1 MPTTGWLTAK
11 PGVLASAM
19 SGTGQ
24 NKRPKSFTGASFAV
38 IGKNDQKNQGRETV
52 RAAGRGCFV
61 VKQMLIEEGIKK
73 VKL

>member
-1 MPTTGWLTAK
+1 MSATGLLIAK
-11 PGVLASAM
+11 PGALTSAM
-19 SGTGQ
+19 SGAGQ
-24 NKRPKSFTGASFAV
+24 NGRPKSFTGARSA
-38 IGKNDQKNQGRETV
+38 GTAQNARKNQGRETV